1 VSAAPSGAAAPPLIL
16 ASSSTVRAELLR
28 NAGLTFRVEPAAID
42 EAEIKSAFQA
52 ERRGAADCA
61 NALAEAKASRVARR
75 HPGSLVIG
83 ADQLLVCEGAWFDK
97 PDDRAAARAQL
108 LALRGKRHDLVSA
121 VCVVRDD
128 ELLWHFVERSTLA
141 MRDFSDDFLEDYLGA
156 AGAEILGSV
165 GAYRLEGVG
174 VQLFARIEGG
184 HFAILGL
191 PLLPL
196 LDFLRGHGI
205 VAR

>member
-1 VSAAPSGAAAPPLIL
+1 MSAGAPLIL

-28 NAGLTFRVEPAAID
+28 SAGVAFGVEPAAID
-42 EAEIKSAFQA
+42 EAEIKAAFQA
-52 ERRGAADCA
+52 ERRAAADCA
-61 NALAEAKASRVARR
+61 NALAEAKAMRVAHR

-83 ADQLLVCEGAWFDK
+83 ADQLLVCEVSWFDK
-97 PDDRAAARAQL
+97 PIDRAAARAQL
-108 LALRGKRHDLVSA
+108 LALRGKCHELVSA
-121 VCVVRDD
+121 VCVVRDG
-128 ELLWHFVERSTLA
+128 ERLWHFVDRSTLT
-141 MRDFSDDFLEDYLGA
+141 MRNFSDKFLEDYLDVG
-156 AGAEILGSV
+156 GAEILGSV

-196 LDFLRGHGI
+196 LDFLRGHGV

>member
-1 VSAAPSGAAAPPLIL
+1 MSAAPPLIL

-28 NAGLTFRVEPAAID
+28 NAGVAFRVEPAAID
-42 EAEIKSAFQA
+42 EAEIKAAFRA
-52 ERRGAADCA
+52 ERRAAADCA
-61 NALAEAKASRVARR
+61 NALAEAKAMRVARR

-83 ADQLLVCEGAWFDK
+83 ADQLLVCEGNWFDK
-97 PDDRAAARAQL
+97 PRERAAARAQL
-108 LALRGKRHDLVSA
+108 VALRGKHHELVSA
-121 VCVVRDD
+121 VCVVRDG
-128 ELLWHFVERSTLA
+128 ERLWHFVDRSTLT
-141 MRDFSDDFLEDYLGA
+141 MRDFSDEFLEDYLDAG
-156 AGAEILGSV
+156 GAEILASV

-196 LDFLRGHGI
+196 LDFLRGHGV